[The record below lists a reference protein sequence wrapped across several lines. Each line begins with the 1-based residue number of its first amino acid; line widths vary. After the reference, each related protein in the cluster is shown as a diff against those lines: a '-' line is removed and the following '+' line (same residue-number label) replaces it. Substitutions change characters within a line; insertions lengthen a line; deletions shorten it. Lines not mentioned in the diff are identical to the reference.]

1 MLPPPTLRT
10 GLVGEVGEDATQHLV
25 TVAAL
30 LRAFAKD
37 ALGVAGRYACGQRRR
52 VVTGT
57 DMRSALMYC
66 ARTFFEQGDAVLTAR
81 VEDESAAMM
90 RDAEE
95 SGEESSGEE
104 SSDAEESGEEHTDNE
119 EESVAPPPSTEDV
132 ALVRHV
138 DAVVHAWH
146 LWEPTDAV
154 HVLIKRAIDQTPV
167 E

>member
-30 LRAFAKD
+30 LCAFAKD

-104 SSDAEESGEEHTDNE
+104 SSGEESSGEEHTDNE

>member
-30 LRAFAKD
+30 LCAFAKD

-104 SSDAEESGEEHTDNE
+104 SSGEEHTDNE